1 MPFPRV
7 KGQIYEDGFH
17 IPLAIRWGKHR
28 GRSIDDFISTRDFAP
43 TFLQLAGLPAAG
55 TMTGRSFVDVL
66 ESTKSGIVDADR
78 KEALVA
84 KERHDIGRPNDAGY
98 PVRAIRTREFLYVR
112 NSNPTAGPQATP
124 RPGTQMSDDGPTKQL
139 IVSSYDN
146 FFSMSFGKRPAE
158 ELYLITEDPQCI
170 KNVATDRKY
179 AQVMRKLRDRMEE
192 TLRGEGDPRMLGRAD
207 FFDTIQY
214 TGPRKHS
221 YENWLKYSKSGQ

>member
-1 MPFPRV
+1 M
-7 KGQIYEDGFH
+7 
-17 IPLAIRWGKHR
+17 
-28 GRSIDDFISTRDFAP
+28 
-43 TFLQLAGLPAAG
+43 
-55 TMTGRSFVDVL
+55 
-66 ESTKSGIVDADR
+66 
-78 KEALVA
+78 VA

-98 PVRAIRTREFLYVR
+98 PVRAIRTREFLYVQTT
-112 NSNPTAGPQATP
+112 NQTAGRQAIRDRVNRTP
-124 RPGTQMSDDGPTKQL
+124 RHGPTKQL

-146 FFSMSFGKRPAE
+146 FFSMSFGKRPPE
-158 ELYLITEDPQCI
+158 ELYLIAEDPQCI

-192 TLRGEGDPRMLGRAD
+192 TLLGEGDPRMLGRAD